1 MKFTEFVHKY
11 NKTNNFPFYIVSGN
25 EYFLKK
31 QALMEIKK
39 RFFSEGG
46 VEQGLIEFNGKDTN
60 RNPAGNLTEG
70 NNLKNSGPSPDKV
83 RRGLSPDKRR
93 QGPSTLLNDVI
104 DEVRTTPMFG
114 KHKLIIVENAD
125 SFLSKNQDKVLSYL
139 KNPCSVNCLILEVL
153 SIDKR
158 TKLAKAMDGKQ
169 GILIECDKLYD
180 KPAPWETKK
189 PEHDSELTRWIVMH
203 AGNLNKILNLKS
215 AFCLL
220 EKTGNDLAIINNQID
235 ALSVYTGDRN
245 EITIK
250 DIQDLLGVS
259 HREKLYNLLDA
270 IGMKDTIS
278 AVKMA
283 ENIFDAGMENERKNI
298 TYDAKSIAITIV
310 SLSHRRMKDLWKISR
325 ILDKGG
331 SKKEILEKQYAP
343 RPFVDKFIK
352 QAQNFNEEEMS
363 EKWKYMLEADLLCKT
378 SRLSPSLIIEQLITK
393 LCMWPVATGK

>member
-70 NNLKNSGPSPDKV
+70 NNPKKA
-83 RRGLSPDKRR
+83 
-93 QGPSTLLNDVI
+93 GPSTLFNDVI

-114 KHKLIIVENAD
+114 KRKLIIVENANT
-125 SFLSKNQDKVLSYL
+125 FLGRGQDKIIGYL

-180 KPAPWETKK
+180 KPAPWETRK

-203 AGNLNKILNLKS
+203 AGNFDKIINLKS
-215 AFCLL
+215 AFCLQ

-283 ENIFDAGMENERKNI
+283 ENIFDVGMENERKNI

-310 SLSHRRMKDLWKISR
+310 SSSHRRMKDLWKILR

-352 QAQNFNEEEMS
+352 QAQNFNEEEMP

>member
-60 RNPAGNLTEG
+60 RNPAGDLTEG
-70 NNLKNSGPSPDKV
+70 NNPKKA
-83 RRGLSPDKRR
+83 
-93 QGPSTLLNDVI
+93 GPSTLFNDVI

-114 KHKLIIVENAD
+114 KRKLIIVENANT
-125 SFLSKNQDKVLSYL
+125 FLGRGQDKIIGYL
-139 KNPCSVNCLILEVL
+139 KNPCSVNCLVLEVL

-180 KPAPWETKK
+180 KPAPWETRK

-203 AGNLNKILNLKS
+203 AGYFDKIINLKS
-215 AFCLL
+215 AFCLQ

-245 EITIK
+245 EITIE

-278 AVKMA
+278 AVRMA
-283 ENIFDAGMENERKNI
+283 ENIFDVGMENERKNI

-310 SLSHRRMKDLWKISR
+310 SSSHRRMKDLWKILR

-352 QAQNFNEEEMS
+352 QAQNFNEEEMP

>member
-11 NKTNNFPFYIVSGN
+11 NKTNNLPFYIVSGS

-46 VEQGLIEFNGKDTN
+46 VEQGLIEFNGKDAD
-60 RNPAGNLTEG
+60 RNPAGNLTES
-70 NNLKNSGPSPDKV
+70 NNLKNA
-83 RRGLSPDKRR
+83 
-93 QGPSTLLNDVI
+93 GPSTLFYNII
-104 DEVRTTPMFG
+104 DEAKTVPMFG
-114 KHKLIIVENAD
+114 KYKLIIVENAD
-125 SFLSKNQDKVLSYL
+125 TFLGKNQEKVLGYL
-139 KNPCSVNCLILEVL
+139 KNPCNVNSLILEVL

-158 TKLAKAMDGKQ
+158 TKLAKTMDGKQ

-180 KPAPWETKK
+180 RPAPWETKK

-203 AGNLNKILNLKS
+203 TTNFGKIINLKS

-220 EKTGNDLAIINNQID
+220 EKTGNNLSIINNQID
-235 ALSVYTGDRN
+235 ALSVYIGDRK
-245 EITIK
+245 EITID
-250 DIQDLLGVS
+250 DIQKLLGVS

-283 ENIFDAGMENERKNI
+283 ENIFDVGMENERKNI

-310 SLSHRRMKDLWKISR
+310 SSSHRRMKDLWKIMR

-343 RPFVDKFIK
+343 RLFVDKFIK
-352 QAQNFNEEEMS
+352 QAQNFNEEEMP

-378 SRLSPSLIIEQLITK
+378 SRLSPTLIIEQLITK
-393 LCMWPVATGK
+393 LCMWPRNEIESTKY

>member
-11 NKTNNFPFYIVSGN
+11 NKTNNFPFYIVGGN

-70 NNLKNSGPSPDKV
+70 NNPKKA
-83 RRGLSPDKRR
+83 
-93 QGPSTLLNDVI
+93 GPSTLFNDVI

-114 KHKLIIVENAD
+114 KRKLIIVENANT
-125 SFLSKNQDKVLSYL
+125 FLGRGQDKIIGYL
-139 KNPCSVNCLILEVL
+139 KNPCSVNCLILEVS

-180 KPAPWETKK
+180 KPAPWETRK

-203 AGNLNKILNLKS
+203 AGNFDKIINLKS
-215 AFCLL
+215 AFCLQ

-245 EITIK
+245 EITIE

-278 AVKMA
+278 AVRMA
-283 ENIFDAGMENERKNI
+283 ENIFDVGMENERKNI

-310 SLSHRRMKDLWKISR
+310 SSSHRRMKDLWKILR

-352 QAQNFNEEEMS
+352 QAQNFNEEEMP

-393 LCMWPVATGK
+393 LCMWPVATEK

>member
-46 VEQGLIEFNGKDTN
+46 VEQGLIEFNGKDTD

-70 NNLKNSGPSPDKV
+70 NNPKKA
-83 RRGLSPDKRR
+83 
-93 QGPSTLLNDVI
+93 GPSTLFNDVI

-114 KHKLIIVENAD
+114 KRKLIIVENANT
-125 SFLSKNQDKVLSYL
+125 FLGRGQDKIIGYL
-139 KNPCSVNCLILEVL
+139 KNPCSVNCLVLEVL

-180 KPAPWETKK
+180 KPAPWETRK

-203 AGNLNKILNLKS
+203 AGNFDKIINLKS
-215 AFCLL
+215 AFCLQ

-310 SLSHRRMKDLWKISR
+310 SSSHRRMKDLWKILR

-352 QAQNFNEEEMS
+352 QAQNFNEEEMP

-393 LCMWPVATGK
+393 LCM

>member
-46 VEQGLIEFNGKDTN
+46 VEQGLIEFNGKDTD

-70 NNLKNSGPSPDKV
+70 NNPKKA
-83 RRGLSPDKRR
+83 
-93 QGPSTLLNDVI
+93 GPSTLFNDVI

-125 SFLSKNQDKVLSYL
+125 TFLGRGQDKIIGYL
-139 KNPCSVNCLILEVL
+139 KNPCSVNCLILKVS

-180 KPAPWETKK
+180 KPAPWETRK

-203 AGNLNKILNLKS
+203 AGNFDKIINLKS
-215 AFCLL
+215 AFCLQ
-220 EKTGNDLAIINNQID
+220 EKTGNDLAIINNQIGT
-235 ALSVYTGDRN
+235 LSVYTGNRN
-245 EITIK
+245 EITIE

-278 AVKMA
+278 AVRMA
-283 ENIFDAGMENERKNI
+283 ENIFDVGMENERKNI

-310 SLSHRRMKDLWKISR
+310 SSSHRRMKDLWKILR

-352 QAQNFNEEEMS
+352 QAQNFNEEEMP

-393 LCMWPVATGK
+393 LCM

>member
-46 VEQGLIEFNGKDTN
+46 VEQGLIEFNGKDTD

-70 NNLKNSGPSPDKV
+70 NNPKKA
-83 RRGLSPDKRR
+83 
-93 QGPSTLLNDVI
+93 GPSTLFNDVI

-114 KHKLIIVENAD
+114 KRKLIIVENAD
-125 SFLSKNQDKVLSYL
+125 TFLGRGQDKIIGYL
-139 KNPCSVNCLILEVL
+139 KNPCSVNCLVLEVL

-180 KPAPWETKK
+180 KPAPWETRK
-189 PEHDSELTRWIVMH
+189 PEHDSELTRWIVML
-203 AGNLNKILNLKS
+203 ARNFDKIINLKS
-215 AFCLL
+215 AFCLQ
-220 EKTGNDLAIINNQID
+220 EKTGNDLAIINNQIGT
-235 ALSVYTGDRN
+235 LSVYTGNRN
-245 EITIK
+245 EITIE

-278 AVKMA
+278 AVRMA
-283 ENIFDAGMENERKNI
+283 ENIFDVGMENERKNI

-310 SLSHRRMKDLWKISR
+310 SSSHRRMKDLWKILR

-352 QAQNFNEEEMS
+352 QAQNFNEEEMP

>member
-11 NKTNNFPFYIVSGN
+11 SKTNNIPFYIVSGN

-31 QALMEIKK
+31 QALTEIKK

-46 VEQGLIEFNGKDTN
+46 VEQSLIEFNGKDTD
-60 RNPAGNLTEG
+60 RNPAGNLTG
-70 NNLKNSGPSPDKV
+70 GPSI
-83 RRGLSPDKRR
+83 LF
-93 QGPSTLLNDVI
+93 NDVI
-104 DEVRTTPMFG
+104 DEVKTTPMFG

-125 SFLSKNQDKVLSYL
+125 TFLGRNQDKIIGYL
-139 KNPCSVNCLILEVL
+139 KNSCSVNCLILEVS

-189 PEHDSELTRWIVMH
+189 PEYDSELTRWIVMH
-203 AGNLNKILNLKS
+203 ARNFGKIINLKS

-245 EITIK
+245 EITIEN
-250 DIQDLLGVS
+250 IQDLLGVS

-283 ENIFDAGMENERKNI
+283 ENIFDVGMENERKNI

-310 SLSHRRMKDLWKISR
+310 SSSHRRMKDLWKILR

-352 QAQNFNEEEMS
+352 QAQNFNEEEMP

-378 SRLSPSLIIEQLITK
+378 SRLSPTLIIDQLITR
-393 LCMWPVATGK
+393 LCN

>member
-46 VEQGLIEFNGKDTN
+46 VEQGLIEFNGKDTD
-60 RNPAGNLTEG
+60 RNPAGDLTEG
-70 NNLKNSGPSPDKV
+70 NNPKKA
-83 RRGLSPDKRR
+83 
-93 QGPSTLLNDVI
+93 GPSTLFNDVI

-125 SFLSKNQDKVLSYL
+125 TFLGRGQDKIIGYL
-139 KNPCSVNCLILEVL
+139 KNPCSVNCLILEVS

-180 KPAPWETKK
+180 KPAPWETRK

-203 AGNLNKILNLKS
+203 AGYFDKIINLKS
-215 AFCLL
+215 AFCLQ

-245 EITIK
+245 EITIE

-278 AVKMA
+278 AVRMA
-283 ENIFDAGMENERKNI
+283 ENIFDVGMENERKNI

-310 SLSHRRMKDLWKISR
+310 SSSHRRMKDLWKILR

-352 QAQNFNEEEMS
+352 QAQNFNEEEMP

>member
-46 VEQGLIEFNGKDTN
+46 VEQGLIEFNGKDTD

-70 NNLKNSGPSPDKV
+70 NNPKKA
-83 RRGLSPDKRR
+83 
-93 QGPSTLLNDVI
+93 GPSTLFNDVI

-114 KHKLIIVENAD
+114 KRKLIIVENAD
-125 SFLSKNQDKVLSYL
+125 TFLGRGQDKIIGYL
-139 KNPCSVNCLILEVL
+139 KNPCSVNCLVLEVL

-180 KPAPWETKK
+180 KPAPWETRK

-203 AGNLNKILNLKS
+203 AGNFDKIINLKS
-215 AFCLL
+215 AFCLQ

-245 EITIK
+245 EITIE

-283 ENIFDAGMENERKNI
+283 ENIFDVGMENERKNI

-310 SLSHRRMKDLWKISR
+310 SSSHRRMKDLWKILR

-352 QAQNFNEEEMS
+352 QAQNFNEEEMP

>member
-11 NKTNNFPFYIVSGN
+11 NKTNNFPFYIVSGS

-46 VEQGLIEFNGKDTN
+46 VEHGLIEFNGKGTD
-60 RNPAGNLTEG
+60 RNFAGNLTEG
-70 NNLKNSGPSPDKV
+70 NNLKDSGSP
-83 RRGLSPDKRR
+83 
-93 QGPSTLLNDVI
+93 TLFYDVI
-104 DEVRTTPMFG
+104 DEVKTTPMFG
-114 KHKLIIVENAD
+114 KYKLIIVKNAD
-125 SFLSKNQDKVLSYL
+125 IFLGKYQDKVLAYL
-139 KNPCSVNCLILEVL
+139 KNPCRVNCLILEV
-153 SIDKR
+153 SSVDKR
-158 TKLAKAMDGKQ
+158 TKLAKTMDGKQ

-180 KPAPWETKK
+180 SPAPWEARK
-189 PEHDSELTRWIVMH
+189 PEYDSELTRWIVMH
-203 AGNLNKILNLKS
+203 AENFAKTINLKS

-220 EKTGNDLAIINNQID
+220 EKTGNNLSIINNQID
-235 ALSVYTGDRN
+235 ALSVYIGDRK
-245 EITIK
+245 EITVD
-250 DIQDLLGVS
+250 DIQKLLGVS

-283 ENIFDAGMENERKNI
+283 ENIFDIGMENERKNI

-310 SLSHRRMKDLWKISR
+310 SSLHRRMKDLWKIMR
-325 ILDKGG
+325 IMEKGG
-331 SKKEILEKQYAP
+331 SKKEILEKKYAP

-352 QAQNFNEEEMS
+352 QAQNFSEEEMPA
-363 EKWKYMLEADLLCKT
+363 KWKYMLEADLLCKT
-378 SRLSPSLIIEQLITK
+378 SRLSPTLIIEQLITR

>member
-46 VEQGLIEFNGKDTN
+46 VEQGLIEFNGKDTD

-70 NNLKNSGPSPDKV
+70 NNPKKA
-83 RRGLSPDKRR
+83 
-93 QGPSTLLNDVI
+93 GPSTLFNDVI

-114 KHKLIIVENAD
+114 KRKLIIVENAD
-125 SFLSKNQDKVLSYL
+125 TFLGRGQDKIIGYL
-139 KNPCSVNCLILEVL
+139 KNPCSVNCLVLEVL

-180 KPAPWETKK
+180 KPAPWETRK

-203 AGNLNKILNLKS
+203 AGYFDKIINLKS
-215 AFCLL
+215 AFCLQ

-245 EITIK
+245 EITIE

-278 AVKMA
+278 AVRMA
-283 ENIFDAGMENERKNI
+283 ENIFDVGMENERKNI

-310 SLSHRRMKDLWKISR
+310 SSSHRRMKDLWKILR

-352 QAQNFNEEEMS
+352 QAQNFNEEEMP

>member
-46 VEQGLIEFNGKDTN
+46 VEQGLIEFNGKDID
-60 RNPAGNLTEG
+60 RNPAGNLTEC
-70 NNLKNSGPSPDKV
+70 NNPKKV
-83 RRGLSPDKRR
+83 
-93 QGPSTLLNDVI
+93 GPSTLFNDVI

-114 KHKLIIVENAD
+114 KRKLIIVENANT
-125 SFLSKNQDKVLSYL
+125 FLGRGQDKIIGYL

-153 SIDKR
+153 SVDKR

-180 KPAPWETKK
+180 KPAPWETRK

-203 AGNLNKILNLKS
+203 AGNFDKIINLKS
-215 AFCLL
+215 AFCLQ

-310 SLSHRRMKDLWKISR
+310 SSSHRRMKDLWKIIR

-331 SKKEILEKQYAP
+331 SKKEVLEKQYAP

-352 QAQNFNEEEMS
+352 QARNFNEEEMP
-363 EKWKYMLEADLLCKT
+363 EKWKYMLDADLLCKT
-378 SRLSPSLIIEQLITK
+378 SRLSPTLIIEQLITK
-393 LCMWPVATGK
+393 LCN

>member
-11 NKTNNFPFYIVSGN
+11 SKTNNFPVYIVSGN

-46 VEQGLIEFNGKDTN
+46 VEQGLIEFNGKDTD

-70 NNLKNSGPSPDKV
+70 NNPKKA
-83 RRGLSPDKRR
+83 
-93 QGPSTLLNDVI
+93 GPSTLFNDVI

-114 KHKLIIVENAD
+114 KRKLIIVENANT
-125 SFLSKNQDKVLSYL
+125 FLGRGQDKIIGYL
-139 KNPCSVNCLILEVL
+139 KNPCSVNCLVLEVL

-180 KPAPWETKK
+180 KPAPWETRK

-203 AGNLNKILNLKS
+203 AGYFDKIINLKS
-215 AFCLL
+215 AFCLQ

-245 EITIK
+245 EITIE

-259 HREKLYNLLDA
+259 HREKLYSLLDA

-283 ENIFDAGMENERKNI
+283 ENIFDVGMENERKNI

-310 SLSHRRMKDLWKISR
+310 SSSHRRMKDLWKIIR

-331 SKKEILEKQYAP
+331 SKKEVLEKQYAP

-352 QAQNFNEEEMS
+352 QARNFNEEEMP
-363 EKWKYMLEADLLCKT
+363 EKWKYMLDADLLCKT
-378 SRLSPSLIIEQLITK
+378 SRLSPTLIIEQLITK
-393 LCMWPVATGK
+393 LCN

>member
-46 VEQGLIEFNGKDTN
+46 VEQGLIEFNGKDTD

-70 NNLKNSGPSPDKV
+70 NNPKKA
-83 RRGLSPDKRR
+83 
-93 QGPSTLLNDVI
+93 GPSTLFNDVI

-114 KHKLIIVENAD
+114 KRKLIIVENAD
-125 SFLSKNQDKVLSYL
+125 TFLGRGQDKIIGYL
-139 KNPCSVNCLILEVL
+139 KNPCSVNCLVLEVL

-180 KPAPWETKK
+180 KPAPWETRK
-189 PEHDSELTRWIVMH
+189 PEHDSELTRWIVML
-203 AGNLNKILNLKS
+203 ARNFDKIINLKS
-215 AFCLL
+215 AFCLQ
-220 EKTGNDLAIINNQID
+220 EKTGNDLAIINNQIGT
-235 ALSVYTGDRN
+235 LSVYTGNRN
-245 EITIK
+245 EITIE

-278 AVKMA
+278 AVRMA
-283 ENIFDAGMENERKNI
+283 ENIFDVGMENERKNI

-310 SLSHRRMKDLWKISR
+310 SSSHRRMKDLWKILR

-352 QAQNFNEEEMS
+352 QAQNFNEEEMP

-393 LCMWPVATGK
+393 LCM